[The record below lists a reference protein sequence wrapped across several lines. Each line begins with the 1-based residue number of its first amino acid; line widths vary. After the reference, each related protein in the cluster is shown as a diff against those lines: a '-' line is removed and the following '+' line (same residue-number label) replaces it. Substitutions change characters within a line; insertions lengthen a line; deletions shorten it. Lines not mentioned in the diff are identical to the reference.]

1 MNGFIPALLAVM
13 LAELGPRALLYAEA
27 RRHEAILWL
36 IAALVFVVGAAGFF
50 VGRTM
55 TEWADALMIAIAL
68 ALAAIGQMQKLRPAS
83 GLVPTVVAFWRGGT
97 LILVF
102 ALAARFGPLAASF
115 GGLAGMAGAAVL
127 TRMLT
132 SSGVPM
138 VPLRWGAAII
148 LFIGAAV
155 IGVQALRL
163 V

>member
-13 LAELGPRALLYAEA
+13 LAEVGPRALLYADA
-27 RRHEAILWL
+27 RRQESILWV
-36 IAALVFVVGAAGFF
+36 IAALVFAVGAAGYFA
-50 VGRTM
+50 GRTM

-68 ALAAIGQMQKLRPAS
+68 VFAAVGQMQKLRPAK
-83 GLVPTVVAFWRGGT
+83 GLVPTVAAFWRGGT

-115 GGLAGMAGAAVL
+115 GGLAGLAGAAVV
-127 TRMLT
+127 TRALLA
-132 SSGVPM
+132 SGVPM
-138 VPLRWGAAII
+138 APLRWGAAVV
-148 LFIGAAV
+148 LLIGAAI